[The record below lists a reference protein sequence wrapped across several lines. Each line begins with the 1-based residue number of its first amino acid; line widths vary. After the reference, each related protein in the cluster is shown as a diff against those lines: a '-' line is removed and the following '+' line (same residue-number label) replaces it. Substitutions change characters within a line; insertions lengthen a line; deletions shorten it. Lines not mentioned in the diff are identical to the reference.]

1 MRRQLLDAYYKALR
15 RWSRRPAKSGPPIPK
30 SERNGRRDFYTLRHS
45 RNRGRKSGRVRLA
58 KAIPRHKEVIRLRH
72 QGHNP
77 TSDRPAMVGYSLGW
91 VYRILKGIALKST
104 GLREHI
110 IHPSQPARTVKP
122 AYSLARIIVYECH
135 LETLLRRSGIDRR
148 DRTRFEWRLRG
159 FQRRETAYRA
169 ALVAKYPS
177 TLARA
182 ILSLTDGLAA
192 SVRDME
198 IGKAILALNQLAGV
212 V

>member
-15 RWSRRPAKSGPPIPK
+15 RWSGRPAKSGPPIPK

-58 KAIPRHKEVIRLRH
+58 KAIPRHKEVIRLRQ

-77 TSDRPAMVGYSLGW
+77 RQIAQRVGYSLGW

-110 IHPSQPARTVKP
+110 IHPSQSVRTVKP
-122 AYSLARIIVYECH
+122 AYSLARILAYQWHVAG
-135 LETLLRRSGIDRR
+135 LLKATDHDQRNRMRLDR
-148 DRTRFEWRLRG
+148 LLKG
-159 FQRRETAYRA
+159 FQRREAAYRA
-169 ALVAKYPS
+169 TLLAKVPDSVASLIVAATDRLVWRLRGEPIEF
-177 TLARA
+177 A
-182 ILSLTDGLAA
+182 I
-192 SVRDME
+192 RE
-198 IGKAILALNQLAGV
+198 INSAQGV
-212 V
+212 A